1 MNLKIN
7 CRICN
12 KTIEK
17 PNANQVTCSHKC
29 AEINKKNQI
38 ELQSN
43 ILKKEEKDKKREN
56 NKRYQKAMGLLR
68 DNHKKEF
75 VNIMKALKPKPQ
87 YIPQK
92 TKRPQ
97 DMKNE
102 N

>member
-12 KTIEK
+12 KTIENPK
-17 PNANQVTCSHKC
+17 ANQVTCSHKC

-43 ILKKEEKDKKREN
+43 ILKKEGKYKEREKSY

-92 TKRPQ
+92 TKLPQ
-97 DMKNE
+97 E
-102 N
+102 